1 MRRKMTDEEKANK
14 QLKLTIKMYL
24 LNRNMTQ
31 KQLAKTIDM
40 PLATFNEKWHDPGRF
55 RRSELMMIFAVL
67 NVRQED
73 KEKIPW

>member
-24 LNRNMTQ
+24 LNRDMTQ

-40 PLATFNEKWHDPGRF
+40 HSLHLM
-55 RRSELMMIFAVL
+55 RSGMILVDSAEV
-67 NVRQED
+67 N
-73 KEKIPW
+73 

>member
-24 LNRNMTQ
+24 QNRDKKQ
-31 KQLAKTIDM
+31 KQHAKTIDM

>member
-24 LNRNMTQ
+24 LNRDMTQ

-55 RRSELMMIFAVL
+55 RRSELMAIFAVL
-67 NVRQED
+67 QVRQED